1 MNHRVNHSLLV
12 GASIQTVCTTS
23 TLSGAPQKLDNQFPQ
38 GFLQVDP
45 RCLTDFLSHFGF
57 IKYTKPPYSRG
68 FVVEESVAFRDS
80 CQVQYHLDVSKNS
93 GKPPKMDGSWWKTSW
108 TWMIWGYPYFF
119 GNTHFLLDTLGE
131 KNILVFVPFHKSLK
145 DIQSLCTGLATE
157 VLSECLKTVGCFH
170 RFTTFFKPTKITRF
184 NSRVFVSFLFK
195 GDNAGWF
202 QQSLHYSDLDLES
215 FSHIP
220 WLSVMYPCILPTL
233 TLSARVWKGK
243 HHLIHLCARHGW
255 SSSWYVCVG
264 TWIQRCQ
271 ISDPSFFFGG

>member
-1 MNHRVNHSLLV
+1 MENLMKMDDLGVPLFFWKH
-12 GASIQTVCTTS
+12 
-23 TLSGAPQKLDNQFPQ
+23 PFPT
-38 GFLQVDP
+38 
-45 RCLTDFLSHFGF
+45 RHFG
-57 IKYTKPPYSRG
+57 
-68 FVVEESVAFRDS
+68 
-80 CQVQYHLDVSKNS
+80 
-93 GKPPKMDGSWWKTSW
+93 WKEHP
-108 TWMIWGYPYFF
+108 G
-119 GNTHFLLDTLGE
+119 
-131 KNILVFVPFHKSLK
+131 FVPFHKSLK

-170 RFTTFFKPTKITRF
+170 RFTTFFKATKITRF

-264 TWIQRCQ
+264 TWIQGCQ